1 MKPKISYDIQQDN
14 AGNYRGIRTGE
25 DGIRRAWDN
34 PPCKTIKESRTAI
47 REFKQQDKED
57 RRTA

>member
-14 AGNYRGIRTGE
+14 AGNYRVIRTGE

-34 PPCKTIKESRTAI
+34 PPCKTIK
-47 REFKQQDKED
+47 
-57 RRTA
+57 